1 MADCLSSHERVLP
14 QNKLGIA
21 LSREFRGPRFC
32 AIDFFVK
39 GIDLTI
45 KLVVADDHEVVR
57 SGIGTLLAESD
68 VEIVGEAGT
77 VTETVSVTTQSKPD
91 VVLLDVRLGE
101 EDGLTALE
109 QIRTELPHVAVVMM
123 STYDNPT
130 YVARAIALG
139 ATDYILKDSSRIDV
153 LEAIQRAASRELPS
167 ETSILRR
174 IQATMEKRKDRSDSK
189 DVPLTNRE
197 LQVLRHIALGLSN
210 KEIGT
215 SLNISVETVKEHVQN
230 ILRKLDATDRTAAAV
245 WAVKSGLINS

>member
-1 MADCLSSHERVLP
+1 MSIKVL
-14 QNKLGIA
+14 
-21 LSREFRGPRFC
+21 
-32 AIDFFVK
+32 
-39 GIDLTI
+39 
-45 KLVVADDHEVVR
+45 VADDHEVVR
-57 SGIGTLLAESD
+57 SGIGTLLKDSE
-68 VEIVGEAGT
+68 VEIVGLAGT
-77 VTETVSVTTQSKPD
+77 VSETVSLTVSTQPD

-109 QIRTELPHVAVVMM
+109 EIRTRAPEVAVVMM

-139 ATDYILKDSSRIDV
+139 ATDYILKDSSRLDV
-153 LEAIQRAASRELPS
+153 LEAIQRAATKTLPT

-174 IQATMEKRKDRSDSK
+174 VQATMQKRKDRSDSK

-210 KEIGT
+210 REIGT

-230 ILRKLDATDRTAAAV
+230 ILRKLDSTDRTAAAV
-245 WAVKSGLINS
+245 WAVKSGLIGA

>member
-1 MADCLSSHERVLP
+1 MS
-14 QNKLGIA
+14 
-21 LSREFRGPRFC
+21 
-32 AIDFFVK
+32 
-39 GIDLTI
+39 I
-45 KLVVADDHEVVR
+45 KLIVADDHEVVR
-57 SGIGTLLAESD
+57 SGIGTLLEGSE
-68 VEIVGEAGT
+68 VEIVALTGN
-77 VTETVSVTTQSKPD
+77 VSETVSMTDSKHPD

-109 QIRTELPHVAVVMM
+109 QIRTQSPEVAVVMM

-139 ATDYILKDSSRIDV
+139 ATDYILKDSSRIAV

-167 ETSILRR
+167 ESSILRR
-174 IQATMEKRKDRSDSK
+174 VQATMQKRKDRSDSK

-210 KEIGT
+210 REIGT

-230 ILRKLDATDRTAAAV
+230 ILRKLDSTDRTAAAV
-245 WAVKSGLINS
+245 WAVKSGLIGA

>member
-1 MADCLSSHERVLP
+1 MS
-14 QNKLGIA
+14 
-21 LSREFRGPRFC
+21 
-32 AIDFFVK
+32 
-39 GIDLTI
+39 I
-45 KLVVADDHEVVR
+45 KLIVSDDHEVVR
-57 SGIGTLLAESD
+57 SGIGTLLDGSE
-68 VEIVGEAGT
+68 VEIVGLAGT
-77 VTETVSVTTQSKPD
+77 ITETVSLTEKAKPD

-109 QIRTELPHVAVVMM
+109 QIRSTAPEVSVVMM

-139 ATDYILKDSSRIDV
+139 ATDYILKDSSRMDV
-153 LEAIQRAASRELPS
+153 LEAIQRAASKELPS

-174 IQATMEKRKDRSDSK
+174 VQATMEKRKDRTDSK

-210 KEIGT
+210 REIGT
-215 SLNISVETVKEHVQN
+215 SLSISVETVKEHVQN

-245 WAVKSGLINS
+245 WAVKSGLIGP